1 MKTRL
6 FWIIGTIA
14 ATGVVHLGVIL
25 GLASIAGGN

>member
-1 MKTRL
+1 MKTRI

-14 ATGVVHLGVIL
+14 AIGIAHLGVIL